1 MANLTNQ
8 DLFTAV
14 RQAYPHFKSITSK
27 GTSEM
32 FTERGFEKV
41 AANNKDI
48 INEFFLLSTRVWLNV
63 VNMSHAKDPLEDAG
77 FGEYFDQPWGAVI
90 QRIAI
95 DTVTPVTPAYKG
107 LQDGSS
113 VDPFIVRKPKT
124 TERFFKQNFDYQS
137 MITVPDDFQM
147 KQIFVAEYGVSE
159 FMAGIME
166 ALQNGYIVQKY
177 ENKLAAINAALNST
191 TTPLKDTQKVDIT
204 MAGAYPTEAE
214 AKEIILTLNNIVEA
228 MTMGAQTNAYNA
240 LSFKSTQDKGRLV
253 MLVRPGFKNALR
265 TLTMSGAFHPEYLG
279 IDVNNIQTVENF
291 GGLIPTSNGSTQIHP
306 VYDALGSVIGFNT
319 QEGATEVTIQTDAVK
334 WKDPNENVYA
344 VIADKGAV
352 FECRQNGYS
361 VEPQRNARGLYTNL
375 FASSPNNTVAY
386 DALYNFVAIY
396 KAGGGKS
403 TK

>member
-1 MANLTNQ
+1 MANMTNQ
-8 DLFTAV
+8 DLFNAV
-14 RQAYPHFKSITSK
+14 RAAYPHFKSITSK

-63 VNMSHAKDPLEDAG
+63 VNMSHAKDPLEDGG

-107 LQDGSS
+107 LQDGAS

-177 ENKLAAINAALNST
+177 ENKLAAVNAALNST
-191 TTPLKDTQKVDIT
+191 ASPLKDTQKVDIT

-240 LSFKSTQDKGRLV
+240 LSFKSTQDKSRLV
-253 MLVRPGFKNALR
+253 MLVRPGFKNAIR
-265 TLTMSGAFHPEYLG
+265 TLTMSGAFNPEYLG
-279 IDVNNIQTVENF
+279 IDVNNIITVENF
-291 GGLIPTSNGSTQIHP
+291 GGLIPTSNGSTQIYP
-306 VYDALGSVIGFNT
+306 VYDALGAVIGFNT
-319 QEGATEVTIQTDAVK
+319 QENATEVTIQTDAVK

-375 FASSPNNTVAY
+375 FASSPSNTVAY

-396 KAGGGKS
+396 KAGGSKS